1 MDDRQQQAEAQ
12 REAQREA
19 QSAPQRE
26 ERAPAPFR
34 REGAADAHGAEH
46 NRLLRMLPLEDYEW
60 LISQFS
66 VRRLHLGDVLIA
78 PDEPIRDAYFI
89 RDGVAS
95 MIADEQEGGTIEVGT
110 IGAEGFVGIPL
121 VLGSDRL
128 PHRVI
133 VQVEGDAWRLSA
145 DALRRGVEERPALR
159 RLLLKYAQFYSE
171 HLAQSVACNRLH
183 TVEERCARWL
193 LMTHDRMRGDTFE
206 LTHEYLSYMLGVRRA
221 GVTVAMGVLQ
231 SAGIVH
237 YLRRRISIR
246 DRPRLEEASCACY
259 HIVNAMYQRLFD

>member
-1 MDDRQQQAEAQ
+1 MDDRQQ
-12 REAQREA
+12 
-19 QSAPQRE
+19 RE
-26 ERAPAPFR
+26 ERSAATFR
-34 REGAADAHGAEH
+34 REGAADAHGAEQ

-60 LISQFS
+60 LLPQLTAQ
-66 VRRLHLGDVLIA
+66 RLHIGEVLIE
-78 PDEPIRDAYFI
+78 PDAPIRDAFFV
-89 RDGVAS
+89 REGVAS

-110 IGAEGFVGIPL
+110 IGSEGFVGIPL
-121 VLGSDRL
+121 VLGGDRM

-133 VQVEGDAWRLSA
+133 VQVEGDSWRLSA
-145 DALRRGVEERPALR
+145 DALRRAAEERPALR
-159 RLLLKYAQFYSE
+159 QLLLKYTQYFSE

-193 LMTHDRMRGDTFE
+193 LMTHDRVQGDSFE

-231 SAGIVH
+231 NAGIVH

-246 DRPRLEEASCACY
+246 DRPRLEEASCGCY
-259 HIVNAMYQRLFD
+259 HIVNSIYQRLFG